1 MNVNFDDKPITN
13 LDDDLLGYDKFAE
26 DIADLLATQ
35 PEGSNFIMSLN
46 GEWGSGKSSCVNMI
60 KDILRNK
67 YKESVVYEDFEP
79 WFFNGNLEALLKDFL
94 SVLFKTTTTIFDRA
108 EKGANY
114 LYEELNNLLRCL
126 SFDIKL
132 RDPIF
137 NLGEINGQVDF
148 SNLSLEKESTI
159 LELKRKIEKKLNS
172 SSKKIIIFIDDLDRL
187 NKSEILQIFSL
198 IKAVANFPNI
208 IYVLSCD
215 KNVLCDILEIEQGIA
230 GDRYLDKIVQLSID
244 IPFPETNL
252 LTDFLFEGI
261 NFEDHNNNIDLIRTY
276 YNNGMKQVLN
286 TPRKIKKLRKN
297 FDVFYE
303 KLKENVCSADYFA
316 LTFLRIYSS
325 RAYKIIT
332 DNIDWLSMQH
342 TSETLYY
349 SMIDVK
355 KTGLY
360 SAVVNLIDTLCKEN
374 TIVSRDCWK
383 NFISQMFPCIND
395 ILMGNQPQSYNS
407 LLNQKKKRIFCSEV
421 SYSYFKFNY
430 YNAPI
435 TKIQLDHMLIKINNY
450 GDFSKYIQQA
460 LNKNKFDENTL
471 AFRYLKAISWVYK
484 DEIPNDKFQ
493 IIVDDIL
500 KAGFEYDME
509 DDTVNGFGEQES
521 CSYFSKQI
529 VYNFLNSLDNLN
541 AKTSFLLDNMDKIDL
556 AFLCYFTKINEDF
569 LEPTRIAE
577 FKERFLEKIECEKN
591 NILKTKNFKYIF
603 FAYLLI
609 YPDKF
614 DCLIDS
620 IVKTDSDRI
629 SILKEICPK
638 KLGGIW
644 HINSTYKTPTIEN
657 MANKIDIEN
666 LTISEK
672 EIFEEFKNVREKLN
686 DRV

>member
-244 IPFPETNL
+244 LPFPETNL

-286 TPRKIKKLRKN
+286 TPRKVKKLRKN

-332 DNIDWLSMQH
+332 DNIDWLSMQY

-374 TIVSRDCWK
+374 TIVSRDCWE

-471 AFRYLKAISWVYK
+471 SFRYLKAISWVYK